1 MDRLNSTK
9 LTQQAIE
16 HYFQGVYS
24 PKTHLLQDCVLLHSE
39 KMPVAGGGEFPLNNA
54 NTKRL
59 VGVSDFQGEQIP
71 MDASGIIR
79 AVVIR
84 FGDVAAV
91 EGQAAPSPATINY
104 LETRAAMPPWLLQS
118 ELVLKSASQEM
129 FRIRVAD
136 FVPSA
141 APDKIPGD
149 WAKELQKV
157 VKIDGGQAMTLYLN
171 TPEGASDPS
180 ASKHEYVQVNLIG
193 AKFSLRAK
201 A

>member
-1 MDRLNSTK
+1 MDRQNSTK
-9 LTQQAIE
+9 LTQAAIE
-16 HYFQGVYS
+16 YYHKGVYS
-24 PKTHLLQDCVLLHSE
+24 QGTHLIQDCVLLHSE
-39 KMPVAGGGEFPLNNA
+39 RMPVAGGGEFPLINA

-59 VGVSDFQGEQIP
+59 VGVSDFQGETIP
-71 MDASGIIR
+71 MDATGIIR

-84 FGDVAAV
+84 YGDVAAV
-91 EGQAAPSPATINY
+91 EGQAAPSPATITY
-104 LETRAAMPPWLLQS
+104 LETRAAMPAWLLNS
-118 ELVLKSASQEM
+118 ELVLKSASQEL

-141 APDKIPGD
+141 SPESVPSD

-157 VKIDGGQAMTLYLN
+157 VRIEGGQAMTLYLN

-180 ASKHEYVQVNLIG
+180 ASKHEYVQINLIG
-193 AKFSLRAK
+193 AKIAPRAK